1 MDATKKDLERNMN
14 HMLDAIYDPTGAD
27 PKIFASV
34 SAVFDQF
41 NKLGTEIGMRQTTS

>member
-27 PKIFASV
+27 PEILASV
-34 SAVFDQF
+34 NAVFDQV
-41 NKLGTEIGMRQTTS
+41 NKVGTEIGTRQTTP